1 MYPINQVAKRR
12 AGLLCILLFICSQS
26 MDTFAQVSASSTP
39 PADSL
44 TAIAREIINE
54 TRFCALITVDAAG
67 QPRVRAM
74 DAFAPESDMTV
85 WFATNPKSR
94 KVEQIKQNP
103 RVTLYYFDAGG
114 ASYVSLYGTARLVD
128 DPKEKAARW
137 KEEWQPFYAD
147 RDQSYLL
154 IKVTPTRLEVLS
166 MKHGI
171 DGDPETW
178 TPPGVEFKDKS

>member
-1 MYPINQVAKRR
+1 MYLGRTSFVRWMTLIFLLLLAC
-12 AGLLCILLFICSQS
+12 GLSVDALGQEKQS
-26 MDTFAQVSASSTP
+26 SALP
-39 PADSL
+39 PDSL
-44 TAIAREIINE
+44 TAIAREIMMT
-54 TRFCALITVDAAG
+54 TRFCALITVDADG

-103 RVTLYYFDAGG
+103 RVTLYYFDAAG
-114 ASYVSLYGTARLVD
+114 ASYVSLHGMAKLVD
-128 DPKEKAARW
+128 DPAEKAARW
-137 KEEWQPFYAD
+137 KEDWQAFYPD

-154 IKVTPTRLEVLS
+154 IEVTPTRLEVLS

-171 DGDPETW
+171 DDDPETW
-178 TPPGVEFKDKS
+178 TPPAVEFKDKS